1 MIRKETMKCLFAK
14 GNNLGKKREN
24 DDAGK
29 KKDNSV
35 KESRTKSTI
44 GGVGVRSQD
53 GSSTVIERK
62 AKFVGTFAS

>member
-1 MIRKETMKCLFAK
+1 MKCLFAK

-29 KKDNSV
+29 KKKLI
-35 KESRTKSTI
+35 KENRTKSTI

-53 GSSTVIERK
+53 GSSTVIEMQ
-62 AKFVGTFAS
+62 AKIVGTYAS